1 MTDEPNTLRAR
12 LDRLAALV
20 ELARQ
25 SRSEEDRARMERTIQ
40 LVSWALQAVARAR
53 QWSGDAA
60 RQSEAAD
67 VEVLCRMI
75 VQEARAAG
83 LRIGDNDNWG

>member
-12 LDRLAALV
+12 LDRLTALV

-40 LVSWALQAVARAR
+40 LVSWALSGGPRPS
-53 QWSGDAA
+53 WSGDAA

-67 VEVLCRMI
+67 VEVLCRII

-83 LRIGDNDNWG
+83 LRIGDNDNW